1 MSETQLAEIEQ
12 ALDNN
17 EFIFHYQPKVSL
29 LNGRANGA
37 EALIRWIKPD
47 GREIQPNDFIPQ
59 AEESGLIKKISIKM
73 FPKLIADLVIIQD
86 INPEMVMSFNLSGQD
101 LESDAIVNCIRESII
116 NYKVKPELLQ
126 VELTETS
133 VINSSGKAREHIQ
146 TLVDMGIGLA
156 MDDYGTGYSSIDLLS
171 QWPFSVVK
179 IDQGL
184 IQRMLTSDKSTT
196 IVQASIRMI
205 HQLGIKIVAEGIES
219 ADVYDFLLNAGCT
232 EAQGFWLSHPM
243 SLTQFLTFMKRDQR
257 WSGIPIGLIHMAQL
271 DHIQWRRSLVD
282 QVMVKAFTETGENGV
297 QWVEAELSHKK
308 CKLGQWY
315 YSYGKE
321 YIGFPAF
328 DALDKPHQELHE
340 LGRQLIEKISS
351 DITRDEITK
360 LLRQLT
366 KKSGEVLAL
375 LQELES
381 EALLESG
388 GVFSHFS
395 HNE

>member
-1 MSETQLAEIEQ
+1 MSETQLAVIEQ

-47 GREIQPNDFIPQ
+47 GREIQPNDFIPL
-59 AEESGLIKKISIKM
+59 AEESGLIKQISIKM

-101 LESDAIVNCIRESII
+101 LESDAIVNCIRESIV

-297 QWVEAELSHKK
+297 QWVEAELNHKK

-315 YSYGKE
+315 YSNGKE
-321 YIGFPAF
+321 YVGFPAF
-328 DALDKPHQELHE
+328 DALEKPHQELHE
-340 LGRQLIEKISS
+340 LGRQLVEKISS

-395 HNE
+395 HK